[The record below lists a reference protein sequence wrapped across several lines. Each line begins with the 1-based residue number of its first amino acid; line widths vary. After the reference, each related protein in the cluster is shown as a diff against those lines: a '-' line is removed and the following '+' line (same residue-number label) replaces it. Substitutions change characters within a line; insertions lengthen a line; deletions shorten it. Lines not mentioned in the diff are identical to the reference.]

1 MQLNSLTCPA
11 AMFNR
16 MAEVTKLLFKA
27 ARVRIEFTKEGWQQ
41 LLRHHPS
48 PVSAFI
54 QTVNIKADLGLY
66 IASYEERGIH
76 LDSECQEVCY
86 QSATPTKIDGI
97 FFTKYEPRLNATKKV
112 ESLVRT
118 RFGSTVM
125 DVAIRKCSKIPESS
139 LENTDVVTFAPS
151 SNAAED
157 YQRLGDE
164 ILRIAGLVDGD
175 GSKEA

>member
-1 MQLNSLTCPA
+1 MDMDKKSVDA
-11 AMFNR
+11 VSK
-16 MAEVTKLLFKA
+16 MA
-27 ARVRIEFTKEGWQQ
+27 
-41 LLRHHPS
+41 
-48 PVSAFI
+48 
-54 QTVNIKADLGLY
+54 
-66 IASYEERGIH
+66 
-76 LDSECQEVCY
+76 EVCY

-139 LENTDVVTFAPS
+139 LENTDVVTFAPN

-164 ILRIAGLVDGD
+164 ILRIAGIVDGD

>member
-1 MQLNSLTCPA
+1 MQLNSIPCPA

-27 ARVRIEFTKEGWQQ
+27 ARVRVEFTKEGWQQ
-41 LLRHHPS
+41 LLRLHPS

-86 QSATPTKIDGI
+86 QPGLYMILQQKNGVWYITDIYTTGSVSGYAPV
-97 FFTKYEPRLNATKKV
+97 YLW
-112 ESLVRT
+112 T
-118 RFGSTVM
+118 RIKRGFRV
-125 DVAIRKCSKIPESS
+125 
-139 LENTDVVTFAPS
+139 L
-151 SNAAED
+151 AA
-157 YQRLGDE
+157 RVLIGWR
-164 ILRIAGLVDGD
+164 RIKACNDAEKTGGQAL
-175 GSKEA
+175 